1 MKRTVLCMGV
11 IGMLSC
17 AGALAGDRSVAI
29 SSTVDYTDPGIIPG
43 NILSECSQLGPS
55 FSSSTEKYLKENGW
69 QVLPL
74 NSEPSPGAGKQLKL
88 QVANAF
94 SAGNAFTGHR
104 KSVSIIAEL
113 YQDGQL
119 VDTYRQ
125 TRNSSG
131 GFAGGFKGSCS
142 VLYRCTNT
150 LGNDVAKW
158 MANK

>member
-1 MKRTVLCMGV
+1 MKRTVFCMGL
-11 IGMLSC
+11 IGFLSC
-17 AGALAGDRSVAI
+17 VGAMAAGRSVAV
-29 SSTVDYTDPGIIPG
+29 SSTVNYQDQDIIPG
-43 NILSECSQLGPS
+43 NILSECGQLGSS
-55 FSSSTEKYLKENGW
+55 FSSSTEKYLRDNGW
-69 QVLPL
+69 QVSAL
-74 NSEPSPGAGKQLKL
+74 NGEPAAGTGKQLKL

-113 YQDGQL
+113 YEDGQL

-158 MANK
+158 MADK